1 VDNAVV
7 LLLQPE
13 DERMAKS
20 NKGPHYGHV
29 QNRLTF
35 DEAFVHITAYPN
47 TVYHTAGNHTPFSAM
62 ATTVTKG
69 ERKGM
74 KVIRFFSDG
83 REVSRSYPDCWGHRT
98 NCISTWIDCYTA
110 AI

>member
-1 VDNAVV
+1 
-7 LLLQPE
+7 
-13 DERMAKS
+13 MTKS
-20 NKGPHYGHV
+20 NRGPHHGRV

-35 DEAFVHITAYPN
+35 VEAFACIASQPN
-47 TVYHTAGNHTPFSAM
+47 TVYHTTGNHTPFSAM

-74 KVIRFFSDG
+74 KVIRFFSNE

-98 NCISTWIDCYTA
+98 NCTSTWIDCYTT